1 MGTLRPMKA
10 IVYVRVSTEEQGKS
24 GLGLEAQRQKA
35 LAYCQLHDHE
45 VVEVVEDAGASG
57 KSLDRPGMG
66 RVLQAVDRREVE
78 VVVVAKLDRA
88 TRSVRDLG
96 ELLERFNRA
105 KVALAS
111 VSEHLD
117 TSTAAGRMVVGMLGV
132 IAQWE
137 RETIVERI
145 TDAMD
150 VKRRRGERVSRFA
163 PTGWRFVGD
172 RRVEDVAVRVALRN
186 ARAMQAEGRSLRD
199 IATALNATGF
209 RTQAGG
215 RHHAMSVKRLL
226 DSAAAQGIAA

>member
-1 MGTLRPMKA
+1 MRPMKA
-10 IVYVRVSTEEQGKS
+10 IVYIRVSTEEQGKS

-45 VVEVVEDAGASG
+45 VVEVVEDAGVSG
-57 KSLDRPGMG
+57 KSLNRPGMG
-66 RVLQAVDRREVE
+66 RVLQAIDRREVE

-145 TDAMD
+145 TDAMA

-163 PTGWRFVGD
+163 PTGWRFDGH
-172 RRVEDVAVRVALRN
+172 RLVEDAERMSALAL
-186 ARAMQAEGRSLRD
+186 ARRLRKEGHSLRA
-199 IATALNATGF
+199 IAAVLNAVGH
-209 RTQAGG
+209 RTQVG
-215 RHHAMSVKRLL
+215 RQHHAMSVKRMLISVAQL
-226 DSAAAQGIAA
+226 RGVAA

>member
-1 MGTLRPMKA
+1 MRPMKA
-10 IVYVRVSTEEQGKS
+10 IVYIRVSTEEQGKS

-45 VVEVVEDAGASG
+45 VVEVVEDAGVSG

-66 RVLQAVDRREVE
+66 RVLQAVERREVE

-96 ELLERFNRA
+96 ELLERFNRS

-145 TDAMD
+145 TDAMG

-163 PTGWRFVGD
+163 PTGWRFDGGKV
-172 RRVEDVAVRVALRN
+172 VEDAGVRAALEL
-186 ARAMQAEGRSLRD
+186 AKAMQADGHSLRD
-199 IATALNATGF
+199 IAAALNDNGH
-209 RTQAGG
+209 RTQAG
-215 RHHAMSVKRLL
+215 RPHHAMSVKRLL
-226 DSAAAQGIAA
+226 DGAAAQKVAA